1 MDSIHEFGE
10 NIDQYGRKE
19 LPFTIQKL
27 PGSDRFSLTIDY
39 SYSNQK
45 TATGNGSFLWYRS
58 KINQIMHV
66 SDQRKRG
73 GTILSGDTSCIS
85 VENETLILHDDN
97 VTIDSSIANQTQNEV
112 KEEASA
118 LKLNNKQQLNKDC
131 MDYIQKNSPLVAS
144 SLSFLFDDAKRDE
157 FFKLLSESRCEV
169 DTPPSQQVGDLKSSL
184 CRFIRLYVPLEYMQ
198 HLSVEIKLNLIT
210 QFLLTNKTDESKIE
224 LIIDLANHYACKQEW
239 SLVLELLNSCTQ
251 DNEELVDASYLIYH
265 LNGSESGTTITE
277 MNQAEI
283 DINLNLGAGQA
294 SATAGGAKT
303 QTGASSNYLNAA
315 DDNQNVN
322 TKCSQKDL
330 YNLHDHACICLAYQ
344 EAKENEKSYTHLF
357 KMKNFLR

>member
-45 TATGNGSFLWYRS
+45 STNNNGSFLWYRS
-58 KINQIMHV
+58 KINQILHI
-66 SDQRKRG
+66 SDQRRRG
-73 GTILSGDTSCIS
+73 GTILSGDIS
-85 VENETLILHDDN
+85 GVSIENETLVQNDANATL
-97 VTIDSSIANQTQNEV
+97 DSNMANQTQTEV
-112 KEEASA
+112 KIKDEA
-118 LKLNNKQQLNKDC
+118 KLNTKQQLNKDC
-131 MDYIQKNSPLVAS
+131 LDYIQKNSPLIAN

-157 FFKLLSESRCEV
+157 FFKLLSDSKCDV
-169 DTPPSQQVGDLKSSL
+169 DSQSQVGDLKSSL

-224 LIIDLANHYACKQEW
+224 LIIDLANHYARKQEW
-239 SLVLELLNSCTQ
+239 NLVLDLLISCTQ
-251 DNEELVDASYLIYH
+251 DNEEPIDASYLIYY
-265 LNGSESGTTITE
+265 LNGSDSGATLTE
-277 MNQAEI
+277 LNEATFEN
-283 DINLNLGAGQA
+283 NLLNSNAGGGQA
-294 SATAGGAKT
+294 ANLKT
-303 QTGASSNYLNAA
+303 QTNASSNFLDSN
-315 DDNQNVN
+315 DNQNV
-322 TKCSQKDL
+322 KFSQKDL